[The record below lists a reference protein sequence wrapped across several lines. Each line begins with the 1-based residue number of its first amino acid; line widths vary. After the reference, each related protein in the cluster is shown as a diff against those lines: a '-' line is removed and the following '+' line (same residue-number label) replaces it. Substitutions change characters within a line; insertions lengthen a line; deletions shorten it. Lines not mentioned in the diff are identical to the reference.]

1 MTNCTDRGEV
11 AASSSQQTVDFHVAH
26 WADGTLELRASLRSR
41 TWQLGCFLAV
51 VAALCDA
58 WQQRGARGALNS
70 SSIYPP
76 ARGVES
82 LLSSSCLHW
91 LLAAAAASLLV
102 WDLVVRVTEERV
114 CTLPGGVGY
123 IFERRCGRS
132 FKVTLPLPLPLTSN
146 ELQVLPAAALSARKE
161 AARRGTGS
169 SGKGGAARRWAWQR
183 VPLALGLVRRRQ
195 RFIDGRDVLYITL
208 SEAISS
214 SDVHFFLAFALRD
227 RAGGGG
233 AGGAGGCLA
242 VPFEAL
248 LPRLRLRHLTQMYQA
263 LLQHQQQQK

>member
-1 MTNCTDRGEV
+1 M
-11 AASSSQQTVDFHVAH
+11 
-26 WADGTLELRASLRSR
+26 LETPTPCR
-41 TWQLGCFLAV
+41 
-51 VAALCDA
+51 
-58 WQQRGARGALNS
+58 
-70 SSIYPP
+70 
-76 ARGVES
+76 
-82 LLSSSCLHW
+82 LLHPCLH
-91 LLAAAAASLLV
+91 LLGRV
-102 WDLVVRVTEERV
+102 PVRAERV

-208 SEAISS
+208 SEVSTCRS
-214 SDVHFFLAFALRD
+214 
-227 RAGGGG
+227 
-233 AGGAGGCLA
+233 C
-242 VPFEAL
+242 
-248 LPRLRLRHLTQMYQA
+248 
-263 LLQHQQQQK
+263 